1 MIGGGEMATTKS
13 TLANQ
18 ARKERHVR
26 KKIEAHLEENPGERF
41 SETQIGRLFGLTGGA
56 VKRVMAW
63 LMAHNPRIV
72 TCGGCIRHYQAL
84 EVSGARRRSSGD
96 LTGYTEGLF
105 AAAEVRMEL
114 RGARWRLDRPM
125 GWRPGHSAA

>member
-1 MIGGGEMATTKS
+1 MATTKS
-13 TLANQ
+13 TLAAQ

-26 KKIEAHLEENPGERF
+26 KKIELHLEEYPGERF

-84 EVSGARRRSSGD
+84 QISGPCLRGEGD
-96 LTGYTEGLF
+96 LHGYTDNLF
-105 AAAEVRMEL
+105 CLAEVRMSL
-114 RGARWRLDRPM
+114 RGARWRLDQPA
-125 GWRPGHSAA
+125 GWRPGQGAA

>member
-1 MIGGGEMATTKS
+1 MATTKS
-13 TLANQ
+13 TLAAQ

-26 KKIEAHLEENPGERF
+26 KKIELHLEEKPGERF

-84 EVSGARRRSSGD
+84 HISGPRRRGD
-96 LTGYTEGLF
+96 GELRGYTDKLF
-105 AAAEVRMEL
+105 SAAELSMSL
-114 RGARWRLDRPM
+114 RGARWRLDRPA
-125 GWRPGHSAA
+125 GWRPGQATA

>member
-1 MIGGGEMATTKS
+1 MATTKT

-18 ARKERHVR
+18 TRKERHAR
-26 KKIEAHLEENPGERF
+26 KKIESLLEENPGERF

-84 EVSGARRRSSGD
+84 EISGVRRRGSGD
-96 LTGYTEGLF
+96 LTGYTESLF
-105 AAAEVRMEL
+105 AAAEVRMGL
-114 RGARWRLDRPM
+114 RGARWRLDKPV
-125 GWRPGHSAA
+125 GWRPGQSAA